1 MTIFPKGLVHL
12 QLNLDCQPAKFIAF
26 LNHEDPGVLTLSTR
40 MFEMPIEVLSATFDM
55 PFNEIKKLKEKL
67 PITIAKGREECLSRC
82 KVLREK
88 CRS

>member
-1 MTIFPKGLVHL
+1 
-12 QLNLDCQPAKFIAF
+12 
-26 LNHEDPGVLTLSTR
+26 
-40 MFEMPIEVLSATFDM
+40 MPIEVLSATFDM
-55 PFNEIKKLKEKL
+55 PFNEITKLKEKL